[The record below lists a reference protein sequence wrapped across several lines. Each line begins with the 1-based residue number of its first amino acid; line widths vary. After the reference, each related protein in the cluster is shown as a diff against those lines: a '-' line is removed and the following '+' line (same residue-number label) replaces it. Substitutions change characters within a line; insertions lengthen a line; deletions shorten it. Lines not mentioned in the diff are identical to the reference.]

1 MEDKNAVIRVT
12 VLDRSIG
19 CACRPGEQRGLMVLK
34 RTLHGVRKEFGNRI
48 QISYHAYDQQP
59 EAFEEYEHV
68 VKLIR
73 SVGFQV
79 LPVTLIN
86 GAIEKTGTL
95 PSLQDLRAAIMGAL
109 E

>member
-1 MEDKNAVIRVT
+1 MAVRSTAVRVT

-34 RTLHGVRKEFGNRI
+34 RTLHGVRKEFGDRI
-48 QISYHAYDQQP
+48 EINYHAYDQQP

-73 SVGFQV
+73 NEGFQV
-79 LPVTLIN
+79 LPVTLID

-95 PSLQDLRAAIMGAL
+95 PSLQELRAVIARAL